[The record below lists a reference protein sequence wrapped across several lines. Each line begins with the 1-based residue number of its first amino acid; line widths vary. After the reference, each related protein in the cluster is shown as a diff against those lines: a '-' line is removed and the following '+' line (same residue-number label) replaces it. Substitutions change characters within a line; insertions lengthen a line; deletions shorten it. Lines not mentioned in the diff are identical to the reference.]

1 MRFEVLDESDTESL
15 IDIDESSDGQSR
27 WEHLNGSA
35 EPKSRGTHVAQ
46 ANRIAHQA
54 NLFSQK
60 FSHSE
65 ALRLQY
71 KSAGV
76 PGF

>member
-1 MRFEVLDESDTESL
+1 MRFDVLDESDTEFMMV
-15 IDIDESSDGQSR
+15 DESSDSQSR
-27 WEHLNGSA
+27 WEHLNTA
-35 EPKSRGTHVAQ
+35 ELKHLKVNAAQ
-46 ANRIAHQA
+46 ANQIAHQA
-54 NLFSQK
+54 NLFSRQ

>member
-1 MRFEVLDESDTESL
+1 MRFEVLDESDTEFMV
-15 IDIDESSDGQSR
+15 DESSDSQSR

-54 NLFSQK
+54 NLFSRK

>member
-1 MRFEVLDESDTESL
+1 MRFDVLDESDTEFMV
-15 IDIDESSDGQSR
+15 DESSDSQSR
-27 WEHLNGSA
+27 WEHLNDA
-35 EPKSRGTHVAQ
+35 EPKHLAASTAQ
-46 ANRIAHQA
+46 ASRIAHQA
-54 NLFSQK
+54 NLFSHK

>member
-1 MRFEVLDESDTESL
+1 MRFKVLDESDTEFMV
-15 IDIDESSDGQSR
+15 DESSDSQSR
-27 WEHLNGSA
+27 WEHLNTA
-35 EPKSRGTHVAQ
+35 EPKHLAASTAQ

-54 NLFSQK
+54 NLFSHK